1 MNTIIVDEEYKIAA
15 TEVLDIL
22 EYLPKSTVNKIPN
35 KFKEFLK
42 ENSNVDYKP
51 NFDYSKGLDK
61 IKLTHKTKLLLAM
74 IYQNYICSEE
84 EKINYNKILHEN
96 EEKYQK
102 ELREKYNP
110 ENIFKKDNKSNTNT
124 NININ
129 EENNT
134 YMIEYKE
141 NIFTKIKKIIFK
153 LLHKN
158 K

>member
-22 EYLPKSTVNKIPN
+22 EYLPKNTVNKIPS

-42 ENSNVDYKP
+42 ANSIVDYKP

-61 IKLTHKTKLLLAM
+61 IQLTHKTKLLLAM

-84 EKINYNKILHEN
+84 EKNKYNKILQEN
-96 EEKYQK
+96 EEKYQN

-110 ENIFKKDNKSNTNT
+110 DNIFKKRDKIDTNM
-124 NININ
+124 N
-129 EENNT
+129 EDKETNT

-141 NIFTKIKKIIFK
+141 NIFTKLKKFIFEI
-153 LLHKN
+153 LHIKN